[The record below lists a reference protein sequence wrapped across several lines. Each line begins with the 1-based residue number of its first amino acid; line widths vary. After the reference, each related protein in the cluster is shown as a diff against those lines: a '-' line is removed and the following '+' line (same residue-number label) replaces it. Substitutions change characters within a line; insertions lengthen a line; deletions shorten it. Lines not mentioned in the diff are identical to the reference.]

1 MNFIPKFMVAFI
13 KQVQL
18 SLKTVNPSLL
28 AVVSQLR
35 TVCCSYINLANI
47 TSVEINKWA
56 FPHYRD
62 ADCQGQYLK
71 LELGQFAWKWGERH
85 KISNNVVYI
94 FFNYTFFG
102 VVKELKKKRLLFQQR
117 NHKVFSLWNNK

>member
-71 LELGQFAWKWGERH
+71 LELGQFAWK
-85 KISNNVVYI
+85 
-94 FFNYTFFG
+94 
-102 VVKELKKKRLLFQQR
+102 
-117 NHKVFSLWNNK
+117 